1 MVKVAKA
8 HTKTAKEG
16 FKMNVCVFGASSN
29 YIDEKYLNIAHDLGT
44 ALANAGMSLVFGG
57 GSTGVMGAVARGAH
71 ENGGHILG
79 VAPRFMVKFNV
90 LYEENCTE
98 FKFTETMA
106 ERKAYMEEHADAF
119 VIAPGGIGTYEEFF
133 EVFTLKQLDRH
144 NKAIVILN
152 AFGYYDEMLEMLNKS
167 VKENFLSEGSLKL
180 VKVFTEVEPII
191 NYLKDYSAGNV
202 NTADIRYNFTRK

>member
-1 MVKVAKA
+1 
-8 HTKTAKEG
+8 
-16 FKMNVCVFGASSN
+16 MNVCVFGASSN

-71 ENGGHILG
+71 ENGGKILG

-133 EVFTLKQLDRH
+133 EVFTLKQLDQH

-167 VKENFLSEGSLKL
+167 VKENFLSEDSIKL

-202 NTADIRYNFTRK
+202 NTADIRYNFSRK